1 MKRFSFF
8 FLISLFFLPTL
19 AHADSW
25 TWHNKYMRERGL
37 VTLSEST
44 TNNQYARIEEI
55 VFTDDYAQPDSTYVK
70 QHLQLISWYPTQ
82 PAKKILNRIKIGQT
96 NQLDILKLLSGPNII
111 GLDYPSEQEKWVYY
125 WIWAYDLRYPI
136 EDTLVKMDHP
146 GRRLLRGK
154 NPVELEI
161 IFDDKDVVADVRM
174 RLIKRGPE
182 I

>member
-1 MKRFSFF
+1 MKIFGHL
-8 FLISLFFLPTL
+8 FLAFLFLWPTMS
-19 AHADSW
+19 HADSW
-25 TWHNKYMRERGL
+25 AWHNKYMRERGL

>member
-1 MKRFSFF
+1 
-8 FLISLFFLPTL
+8 
-19 AHADSW
+19 
-25 TWHNKYMRERGL
+25 MRERGL

-70 QHLQLISWYPTQ
+70 QHLQLIFFYPTQ
-82 PAKKILNRIKIGQT
+82 PPKKNLQQNKKI
-96 NQLDILKLLSGPNII
+96 DILKLLSGPNII

-154 NPVELEI
+154 TPVELEI